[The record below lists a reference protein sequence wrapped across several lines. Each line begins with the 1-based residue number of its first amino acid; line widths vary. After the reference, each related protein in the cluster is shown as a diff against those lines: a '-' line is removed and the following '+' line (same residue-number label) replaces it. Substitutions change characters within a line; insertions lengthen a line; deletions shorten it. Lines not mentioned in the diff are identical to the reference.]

1 MRTYEVEINDDR
13 MIVSIVVDRKI
24 TSTVIV
30 PKLDAEAMESVFE
43 ELLETAYLDG
53 KMDERNAGRV

>member
-1 MRTYEVEINDDR
+1 VRTYEVEISDDR

-30 PKLDAEAMESVFE
+30 PKLDAERMESAFE

-53 KMDERNAGRV
+53 KMDERKARRV

>member
-24 TSTVIV
+24 ASTVIV
-30 PKLDAEAMESVFE
+30 PRLDAGKMESAFE

-53 KMDERNAGRV
+53 KMDERNASRV